1 MARLEAELAERDKE
15 VEHLKAAAAEE
26 GQVLAAVKETMRIHV
41 EGEERLQQ
49 QNSALQFQ
57 LADQQRLAADL
68 GRSAFVLTSVR
79 IRIRIRRIHMFLGL
93 PDPDSLV
100 RDTNSNP
107 DPDAFSIVN
116 VPSKSNKQINNRI
129 IVVDRI
135 RLELD

>member
-41 EGEERLQQ
+41 EGEERIQQ

-68 GRSAFVLTSVR
+68 GRSDFFLVL
-79 IRIRIRRIHMFLGL
+79 FLL
-93 PDPDSLV
+93 P
-100 RDTNSNP
+100 
-107 DPDAFSIVN
+107 
-116 VPSKSNKQINNRI
+116 VP
-129 IVVDRI
+129 
-135 RLELD
+135 LETVG

>member
-1 MARLEAELAERDKE
+1 MARLEAQLAERDKE

-68 GRSAFVLTSVR
+68 GTSD
-79 IRIRIRRIHMFLGL
+79 FF
-93 PDPDSLV
+93 PF
-100 RDTNSNP
+100 NK
-107 DPDAFSIVN
+107 VN
-116 VPSKSNKQINNRI
+116 VPGTFPAIGTKTPYVKYGVRS
-129 IVVDRI
+129 
-135 RLELD
+135 

>member
-1 MARLEAELAERDKE
+1 

-68 GRSAFVLTSVR
+68 GRSPY
-79 IRIRIRRIHMFLGL
+79 IRKIHMFLVL
-93 PDPDSLV
+93 LDPDPDRLV
-100 RDTNSNP
+100 RGMYPRGGGGAPPAAELSPTVPAGGSAAP
-107 DPDAFSIVN
+107 RRRSWYVWLFLGTFPSTGTYYLDPVGKIWS
-116 VPSKSNKQINNRI
+116 
-129 IVVDRI
+129 
-135 RLELD
+135 